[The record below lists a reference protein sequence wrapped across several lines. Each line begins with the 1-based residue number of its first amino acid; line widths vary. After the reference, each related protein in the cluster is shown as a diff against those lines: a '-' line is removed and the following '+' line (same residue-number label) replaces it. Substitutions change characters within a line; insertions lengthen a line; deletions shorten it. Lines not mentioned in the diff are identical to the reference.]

1 MKYDILIAVL
11 SWEER
16 YIKGL
21 KKSISDYEP
30 DKVLLF
36 KYDNPLTNDWKTEN
50 YKITKEL
57 LGDKLLEVEIK
68 VQKPEEN
75 WFIFLRIF
83 NDHCIGKKILLDST
97 TMTREAIWLCLYNCK
112 INDCQ
117 ASYIYYTP
125 EDYPGDWISRDPGKP
140 RLLYKMS
147 GIAKLGAPTLLL
159 VTTGFDLERLDSL
172 IYCFEPK
179 LTMVFLPNINNERN
193 KENSRRCKELLKSKY
208 NIELFYEYPPYDT
221 EASFKLILEKL
232 QQSENGGSET
242 YLDTHN
248 IIFNSL
254 GAKTSAI
261 TLFNIWLKYPQVALS
276 YIPSKEYNKEYSTGI
291 GESFS
296 GKIEF

>member
-1 MKYDILIAVL
+1 MKCDILIAVL

-21 KKSISDYEP
+21 VKSISEYNP

-36 KYDNPLTNDWKTEN
+36 KYDNPLTAEWKMDN
-50 YKITKEL
+50 YKMTKQL
-57 LGDKLLEVEIK
+57 LGDKLVEVEIK
-68 VQKPEEN
+68 VQRPEEN
-75 WFIFLRIF
+75 WFIFLKIF
-83 NDHCIGKKILLDST
+83 HENCKGKKVVLDST

-112 INDCQ
+112 INGCQ
-117 ASYIYYTP
+117 ANYIYYTP
-125 EDYPGDWISRDPGKP
+125 NDYSGDWISRDPGKP

-179 LTMVFLPNINNERN
+179 LTMVFLPNSNNERN
-193 KENSRRCKELLKSKY
+193 RENSKRCKDLLKRKY
-208 NIELFYEYPPYDT
+208 NIELFYEYSPYDT

-232 QQSENGGSET
+232 QQAENGGTDS

-291 GESFS
+291 GESYR

>member
-1 MKYDILIAVL
+1 MKCDILITVL

-21 KKSISDYEP
+21 EMNISEYSP
-30 DKVLLF
+30 SKVLVF
-36 KYDNPLTNDWKTEN
+36 KYNNPLTADWKLEN
-50 YKITKEL
+50 YEKTKAL
-57 LGDKLLEVEIK
+57 LADKLIEIEIQ
-68 VQKPEEN
+68 VSKPSEN
-75 WFIFLRIF
+75 WFTFLKTF
-83 NDHCIGKKILLDST
+83 AENCKGKKVLLDST
-97 TMTREAIWLCLYNCK
+97 TMTRESIWLSLYNCK
-112 INDCQ
+112 LNLCET
-117 ASYIYYTP
+117 SYIYYTP

-159 VTTGFDLERLDSL
+159 VTSGFDLERLDSL
-172 IYCFEPK
+172 IYCFEPQ
-179 LTMVFLPNINNERN
+179 LTMVFLPDSKNSRN
-193 KENSRRCKELLKSKY
+193 RENSEKCKELLKSKY

-232 QQSENGGSET
+232 KQSESGSAES

-276 YIPSKEYNKEYSTGI
+276 YIPSKEYNREYSKGI
-291 GESFS
+291 DEFYY
-296 GKIEF
+296 GKISF